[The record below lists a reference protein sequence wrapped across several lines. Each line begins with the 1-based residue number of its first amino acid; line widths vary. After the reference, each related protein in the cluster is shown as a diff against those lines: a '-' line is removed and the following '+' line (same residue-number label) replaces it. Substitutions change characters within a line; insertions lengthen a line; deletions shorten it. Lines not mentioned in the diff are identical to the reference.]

1 MCSALRA
8 MTSTEVSSLTS
19 EVHHPSQSWSGS
31 LFRNITISL
40 TISLKKRGGSGRFT
54 LSSRDAFPPS
64 NEDSLCRRRGDRLWL
79 RAFKAGNRWWRLPHI
94 GRYDD
99 GTAPC
104 SPKLRGG
111 TVCSGVGS
119 SCFSAFWTWDAPFT
133 EPRFRGLS
141 AEGRS
146 FRNCFRKISY
156 SFRGIC

>member
-1 MCSALRA
+1 MCSAMHA
-8 MTSTEVSSLTS
+8 ITSIEVSSLTS
-19 EVHHPSQSWSGS
+19 EVHHPSQSWPRS
-31 LFRNITISL
+31 LFRNIISL
-40 TISLKKRGGSGRFT
+40 TIFSKKRGDSGRFT
-54 LSSRDAFPPS
+54 LSSRGAFPPS
-64 NEDSLCRRRGDRLWL
+64 SEGSLCRRRGDRPWL

-111 TVCSGVGS
+111 NCVFWVGS
-119 SCFSAFWTWDAPFT
+119 RCISAFWTWDAPFT
-133 EPRFRGLS
+133 EPRFRGWS